1 MRSGIIAADLFQW
14 TDLNGVIHFTD
25 NSYAFLNLFA
35 AQERFSF
42 AKFFRLTAPFCGVG
56 SRALNVSRTEFP

>member
-25 NSYAFLNLFA
+25 NSYAFLNLFT

-42 AKFFRLTAPFCGVG
+42 AKI
-56 SRALNVSRTEFP
+56 S

>member
-25 NSYAFLNLFA
+25 GSYAFLNLFA

-42 AKFFRLTAPFCGVG
+42 AKIFLTNRSVLR
-56 SRALNVSRTEFP
+56 SR